1 MHPFVK
7 MLTYVTDD
15 YSILCIQNFPAF
27 QGLRSGNVVARGES
41 VAAKA
46 IAEEITAVPE
56 LEQRF
61 PVQNIHEP
69 VDNEEL
75 LKEIDACGVSPLA
88 STLPSSFSIL
98 LPSMQHPLTHFTL
111 IFLQVG
117 FIASLKNDHKHE
129 IVTQVRDCINFPVG
143 CQTNMVDFKPFA
155 VFSFFLIYL

>member
-1 MHPFVK
+1 MAP
-7 MLTYVTDD
+7 
-15 YSILCIQNFPAF
+15 
-27 QGLRSGNVVARGES
+27 
-41 VAAKA
+41 KA

-75 LKEIDACGVSPLA
+75 LKEIDACGVSPLDPTL
-88 STLPSSFSIL
+88 STTFSIL
-98 LPSMQHPLTHFTL
+98 LPSKQHPLTHFSQ

-129 IVTQVRDCINFPVG
+129 IVTQVRDPLICKLVAAKWLNGRAVCYPLIFFFNFS
-143 CQTNMVDFKPFA
+143 PFRA
-155 VFSFFLIYL
+155 PMY

>member
-1 MHPFVK
+1 MAP
-7 MLTYVTDD
+7 
-15 YSILCIQNFPAF
+15 
-27 QGLRSGNVVARGES
+27 
-41 VAAKA
+41 KA
-46 IAEEITAVPE
+46 IAEEITAAPE

-98 LPSMQHPLTHFTL
+98 LPSIQHPLTHFTL
-111 IFLQVG
+111 TFLQVG

-129 IVTQVRDCINFPVG
+129 IVTQVRDCIICKLFAAKLVGWPSRLPSSIFKFQPSSCTYTDLSYPSKLPTSDIISNFCHYP
-143 CQTNMVDFKPFA
+143 
-155 VFSFFLIYL
+155 SLI